1 MSSFAPRYHSQLAS
15 PCNNFDQEMGRRVRV
30 VHPGVDFAIN
40 GSQSTRSA
48 SDDFEIARGDF
59 LFLKKVKE
67 TSFSLT
73 YLLSPED
80 Y

>member
-1 MSSFAPRYHSQLAS
+1 M
-15 PCNNFDQEMGRRVRV
+15 